1 MRLPFLYSDINKRNQ
16 KMEKSMERLLNKTK
30 IVISFTRASIELAFA
45 LFVLCKPV
53 NGLGWVIA
61 ADVALWLSGFSVA
74 LGIMRI
80 VVYRAVKK
88 SLGIK

>member
-1 MRLPFLYSDINKRNQ
+1 
-16 KMEKSMERLLNKTK
+16 MEKSMERLLNKTK

-45 LFVLCKPV
+45 LFVLCKPI

-74 LGIMRI
+74 GNYESSA
-80 VVYRAVKK
+80 VYWDKK
-88 SLGIK
+88 VIGFKIIWV

>member
-1 MRLPFLYSDINKRNQ
+1 
-16 KMEKSMERLLNKTK
+16 MEKSMERLLNKTK

-45 LFVLCKPV
+45 LFVLCKPI

-74 LGIMRI
+74 GNYESSA
-80 VVYRAVKK
+80 VYWGKK
-88 SLGIK
+88 VIGFKIIWV

>member
-1 MRLPFLYSDINKRNQ
+1 
-16 KMEKSMERLLNKTK
+16 MEKSMERLFNKTK

-45 LFVLCKPV
+45 LCVLCKPV

-88 SLGIK
+88 SLGL

>member
-1 MRLPFLYSDINKRNQ
+1 MSLRFPFPDINKRNQ
-16 KMEKSMERLLNKTK
+16 KWKKSMERLLNKTK
-30 IVISFTRASIELAFA
+30 IVVSFTRASIGLAFA

-88 SLGIK
+88 SLGL

>member
-1 MRLPFLYSDINKRNQ
+1 
-16 KMEKSMERLLNKTK
+16 MEKSMERFLNKTK
-30 IVISFTRASIELAFA
+30 IVASFTRASIELAFA

-74 LGIMRI
+74 LGIMRVALYI
-80 VVYRAVKK
+80 GVKK
-88 SLGIK
+88 SLGL

>member
-1 MRLPFLYSDINKRNQ
+1 
-16 KMEKSMERLLNKTK
+16 MENSMERLLNKTK

-88 SLGIK
+88 SLGL

>member
-1 MRLPFLYSDINKRNQ
+1 
-16 KMEKSMERLLNKTK
+16 MEKSMERLLNKTK
-30 IVISFTRASIELAFA
+30 IVISFTRASIELACA
-45 LFVLCKPV
+45 LFVSCKPV

>member
-1 MRLPFLYSDINKRNQ
+1 
-16 KMEKSMERLLNKTK
+16 MERFLNKTK
-30 IVISFTRASIELAFA
+30 IVASFTRASIELVFA

-74 LGIMRI
+74 LGIIRVAMY
-80 VVYRAVKK
+80 VGVKK
-88 SLGIK
+88 SLGIN

>member
-1 MRLPFLYSDINKRNQ
+1 
-16 KMEKSMERLLNKTK
+16 MEKSMERLLNKTK
-30 IVISFTRASIELAFA
+30 IVISFTRSSIELVFA

-74 LGIMRI
+74 LGIMR
-80 VVYRAVKK
+80 AVLYNAIKK
-88 SLGIK
+88 SLGLK

>member
-1 MRLPFLYSDINKRNQ
+1 
-16 KMEKSMERLLNKTK
+16 MEKSMERLLNKTK

-53 NGLGWVIA
+53 NGLGWGIA
-61 ADVALWLSGFSVA
+61 ADVTLWLSGFSVA

-88 SLGIK
+88 SLGL

>member
-1 MRLPFLYSDINKRNQ
+1 
-16 KMEKSMERLLNKTK
+16 MEKSMERLLNKTK

-61 ADVALWLSGFSVA
+61 ADVALWLSGLPTA
-74 LGIMRI
+74 LGIMR
-80 VVYRAVKK
+80 AVLYNAIKK
-88 SLGIK
+88 SLGLK

>member
-1 MRLPFLYSDINKRNQ
+1 
-16 KMEKSMERLLNKTK
+16 MEKSMERLLNKTK

-61 ADVALWLSGFSVA
+61 ADVALW
-74 LGIMRI
+74 
-80 VVYRAVKK
+80 
-88 SLGIK
+88 

>member
-1 MRLPFLYSDINKRNQ
+1 
-16 KMEKSMERLLNKTK
+16 MEKSMERLLNKTK

-61 ADVALWLSGFSVA
+61 ADVALWLSGLSTA
-74 LGIMRI
+74 LGIMRVALYI
-80 VVYRAVKK
+80 GVKK
-88 SLGIK
+88 SLGLK

>member
-1 MRLPFLYSDINKRNQ
+1 
-16 KMEKSMERLLNKTK
+16 MERFLNKTK
-30 IVISFTRASIELAFA
+30 IVASLTRASIELVFA

-80 VVYRAVKK
+80 AMYVGVKK
-88 SLGIK
+88 SLGINE